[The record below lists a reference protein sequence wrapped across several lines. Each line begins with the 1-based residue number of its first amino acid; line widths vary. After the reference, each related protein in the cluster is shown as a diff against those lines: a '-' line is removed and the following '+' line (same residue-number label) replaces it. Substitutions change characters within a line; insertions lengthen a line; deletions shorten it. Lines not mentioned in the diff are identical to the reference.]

1 MNLQRVIQEPRHMG
15 HRITF
20 LQLQPKR
27 NKFLKSSAL
36 FLRMLYKCY
45 TFVI

>member
-15 HRITF
+15 HRISF

-27 NKFLKSSAL
+27 KDFLKRFAH